1 MTTTT
6 PALWAVRDELG
17 SHGGRRLCRR
27 NRWVLAVGSA
37 GGVAAV
43 SAPPCV
49 CAGPESCGLKGV
61 WPRGAEQVCTVCGE
75 PGACFV
81 ALCGATRCGHVH
93 TAGDYLSEHS
103 RRVAAEALRAGPVA
117 VAAGP
122 TATEL
127 ADDKPIRLLKRL
139 EGDLAPT
146 RKVGNIFKP
155 ATLCPPLPG
164 ITGNVHVVTGFAWKR
179 PYKGRV
185 IRLDRNAAFLSAA
198 ASVLVAHGP
207 LEHTGPLNVFDPNRP
222 GYYLIDAHP
231 WAWRH
236 LPNPL
241 GHPRAAQVWVPAP
254 TVQLLVALASAG
266 RWADVEI
273 HDSYTARGAR
283 LTKWTD
289 WVRDLRAGVI
299 TKDGKD
305 SARYDEF
312 KVAYSKSITLMIGA
326 DDPGHGRK
334 WECKAQRPDWAH
346 AIHAQASASLWRA
359 ADACAA
365 ATDDGPVAL
374 VNVDELHLP
383 ESAMALVTDISQERC
398 PIRLDPS
405 GLKLGTFK
413 VKQ

>member
-1 MTTTT
+1 M
-6 PALWAVRDELG
+6 
-17 SHGGRRLCRR
+17 
-27 NRWVLAVGSA
+27 SA
-37 GGVAAV
+37 A
-43 SAPPCV
+43 APPCV
-49 CAGPESCGLKGV
+49 CTGPQSCGLKGV

-164 ITGNVHVVTGFAWKR
+164 ITGNVHVITGFAWKR

-266 RWADVEI
+266 RWADVAI

-305 SARYDEF
+305 SPRYDEF

>member
-1 MTTTT
+1 VHRLVC
-6 PALWAVRDELG
+6 PVRAAGAVDAMSR
-17 SHGGRRLCRR
+17 
-27 NRWVLAVGSA
+27 
-37 GGVAAV
+37 
-43 SAPPCV
+43 PPCI
-49 CAGPESCGLKGV
+49 CTGPESCGVAGV
-61 WPRGAEQVCTVCGE
+61 WPAGQEQACSVCGV
-75 PGACFV
+75 PGAAVV
-81 ALCGATRCGHVH
+81 ARCGATRCGHVH
-93 TAGDYLSEHS
+93 VAGDFLTVGA
-103 RRVAAEALRAGPVA
+103 RRRGELPAERPGPSGYVEPGPAAEL
-117 VAAGP
+117 
-122 TATEL
+122 
-127 ADDKPIRLLKRL
+127 DDDRPIRLLKRL

-164 ITGNVHVVTGFAWKR
+164 ITGNVHVVTGYAWKR

-241 GHPRAAQVWVPAP
+241 HNPRAAQVWVPAP
-254 TVQLLVALASAG
+254 TVQLLVALSGAG

-283 LTKWTD
+283 LNKWTD
-289 WVRDLRAGVI
+289 WVRDQRAGVI
-299 TKDGKD
+299 TKHGKD
-305 SARYDEF
+305 SPRYTEF
-312 KVAYSKSITLMIGA
+312 KTAYSKSITLMIGA
-326 DDPGHGRK
+326 NDPGHGRK

-359 ADACAA
+359 ADACAS

-383 ESAMALVTDISQERC
+383 ESAMSLVTDISQGGC